1 MISSYKVNG
10 AESVGL
16 ELPDNCRE
24 VGHVSKVVMGF
35 VYFISCLFLFSALC
49 SALNS
54 RAFENGYP
62 TWRVKV
68 ELYIG

>member
-1 MISSYKVNG
+1 MISSHKVNG

-16 ELPDNCRE
+16 ELLDNCRE
-24 VGHVSKVVMGF
+24 VGHVSKVVMVF
-35 VYFISCLFLFSALC
+35 VYFISCLFSALC